1 MTDFKEDFT
10 MADETFEFEQELFTL
25 TDEEGVESDYEL
37 IGSMELDG
45 VTYVALLPV
54 EGADDEYV
62 ILKLT
67 EDEDGDE
74 MLVTIDDDDEF
85 DKVADAFED
94 EFMGDIDHDALDT
107 PEE

>member
-1 MTDFKEDFT
+1 
-10 MADETFEFEQELFTL
+10 MADETFEFEQEVFTL
-25 TDEEGVESDYEL
+25 TDEEGNESDFEL
-37 IGSMELDG
+37 IGTLEIDG
-45 VTYVALLPV
+45 TKYVALLPV
-54 EGADDEYV
+54 EGTEDEYV

-74 MLVTIDDDDEF
+74 VLVTIDDDDEF

-94 EFMGDIDHDALDT
+94 EFMGEIDHDELDT

>member
-1 MTDFKEDFT
+1 